1 MPRSAPGRPGGFAR
15 LRPALIA
22 HRRRFVPPAEA
33 ASPGVIKDAELRSD
47 AYAQFVLSG
56 AELLLDSVTLHGAF
70 TRLGEDV
77 SEFRF
82 ARDRDGRRRW
92 LLTTD
97 DRLVEVEPFAD
108 GVWARVARQA
118 T

>member
-1 MPRSAPGRPGGFAR
+1 MARRPAAEPGGFAR

-22 HRRRFVPPAEA
+22 HRRRFIPPMEVASRAVIADAEA
-33 ASPGVIKDAELRSD
+33 RCASYERLVM
-47 AYAQFVLSG
+47 SG
-56 AELLLDSVTLHGAF
+56 AELELDSVTLSGAF

-92 LLTTD
+92 LLTSD
-97 DRLVEVEPFAD
+97 DQLIEVEPYACVIGD
-108 GVWARVARQA
+108 PRS
-118 T
+118 